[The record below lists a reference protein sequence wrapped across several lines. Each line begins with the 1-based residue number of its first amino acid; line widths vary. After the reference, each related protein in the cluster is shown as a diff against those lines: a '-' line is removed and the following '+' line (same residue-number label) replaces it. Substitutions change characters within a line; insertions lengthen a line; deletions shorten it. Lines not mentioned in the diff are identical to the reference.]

1 MKVPRS
7 FVVSSKCRDSLALS
21 GDYPACS
28 DVDLTTLRPVC
39 ELRSD
44 GDARVLTKVSG
55 ISGAQVLGSMNVDK
69 YEMY

>member
-7 FVVSSKCRDSLALS
+7 FVVSLVCRDSLALS

-28 DVDLTTLRPVC
+28 DVDLTTLRSVC

-44 GDARVLTKVSG
+44 SDARALTKFSA
-55 ISGAQVLGSMNVDK
+55 ISGAKVLWK
-69 YEMY
+69 L